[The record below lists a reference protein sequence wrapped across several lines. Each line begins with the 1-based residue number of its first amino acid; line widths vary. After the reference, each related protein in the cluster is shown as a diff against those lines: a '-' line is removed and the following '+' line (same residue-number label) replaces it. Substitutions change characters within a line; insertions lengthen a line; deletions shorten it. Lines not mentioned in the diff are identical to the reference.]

1 VDLLLYIVILLVVF
15 GAIFYIL
22 TLLPLPH
29 PFGLIAQIIVGVILV
44 VMLLSLLTGVY
55 PLRGPLIVR

>member
-1 VDLLLYIVILLVVF
+1 MDLLLYIVILLLVF

>member
-1 VDLLLYIVILLVVF
+1 MDLLLYIVILLVVF